1 MSTEAKIR
9 EILEDKLTAA
19 RCGRYIIINREN
31 PIAPSTPRGVPLMVI
46 GEGVGSRHITYKTV
60 HGWSEIGE
68 DDRYLILQ
76 VPTESDDV
84 RKSLG
89 SSSVWCY
96 AMRYDHWHGVI
107 LEADESLLDS
117 ICEEI
122 AYECDDD
129 DDGCW

>member
-1 MSTEAKIR
+1 MSAEAKIR

-68 DDRYLILQ
+68 DDRYLVLQ
-76 VPTESDDV
+76 LPVAKGDLSPP
-84 RKSLG
+84 G
-89 SSSVWCY
+89 PCY
-96 AMRYDHWHGVI
+96 AMRYDHWHDVI
-107 LEADESLLDS
+107 LEADERLLDS

-122 AYECDDD
+122 AYECDSDD
-129 DDGCW
+129 EECW